1 MIFHLLGF
9 AIAFLVSL
17 YGTPIARKAALK
29 FGIVDKPDGHLKSH
43 REPVPYLGGLSIY
56 LAFLLSLSFT
66 FSFSQEVLGI
76 ILSGTLVLIL
86 GLIDDLGVLSP
97 QVKLVGQFIAIF
109 ILIKSGIYIQL
120 AFLPFWL
127 QVTLTVIWLI
137 VLVNAFN
144 LIDVMD
150 GLSAGVACLSAL
162 VLFFISALNGA
173 EMIAMMSITLCG
185 SLLGFLRYNFR
196 PAKIFMGDCGSLFV
210 GLMLGA
216 LAMNGSYTQI
226 NTVAML
232 APIFIL
238 GVPIFDTFFVSYI
251 RFRRGMSIFKGSQD
265 HFALRLRKWAL
276 SVEQT
281 VLLSYGVTLVLG
293 LLGILLI
300 QVSIEKAVFLVGITF
315 LVLTLV
321 GFFLKRIDMKL

>member
-9 AIAFLVSL
+9 VIAFIVSI

-29 FGIVDKPDGHLKSH
+29 FGIVDKPDGYLKSH
-43 REPVPYLGGLSIY
+43 GEPVPYLGGLSIY

-97 QVKLVGQFIAIF
+97 QIKLIGQSIAIF
-109 ILIKSGIYIQL
+109 VLIKSGIYIKL
-120 AFLPFWL
+120 TFLPFLL
-127 QVTLTVIWLI
+127 QITFTVIWLF

-162 VLFFISALNGA
+162 VLFFVSALNGH

-196 PAKIFMGDCGSLFV
+196 PAKIYMGDCGSLFV

-216 LAMNGSYTQI
+216 LAMSGSYSEV
-226 NTVAML
+226 NTVAVL

-238 GVPIFDTFFVSYI
+238 GVPIFDTLFVSYI
-251 RFRRGMSIFKGSQD
+251 RYRRGLSIFKGSQD

-281 VLLSYGVTLVLG
+281 VLLSYGATLLLG
-293 LLGILLI
+293 VLGILLI
-300 QVSIEKAVFLVGITF
+300 QVSLEKALFLVGITF